1 MWFGVDGGDWLVL
14 AAQGDRVLVRR
25 VAQASGV
32 LSRSA
37 SIEAVALTVRT
48 DLRGLAAVG
57 QIGAEANQRAV
68 PEDAAL

>member
-1 MWFGVDGGDWLVL
+1 VL